1 MKKLLAITAAVAVV
15 TMAGSAFAA
24 SATTTVA
31 VSASITG
38 ACTVASAGSIAYGA
52 LDPLTGGAVS
62 AVVTQP
68 VVKCTTGLSVAIAD
82 DLGLHE
88 GGGTQ
93 AKMSDGGTGSINY
106 AFGHAANATGLGSA
120 SSLPIALTGTALA
133 TADYASAPAGSYADT
148 ITLTLT
154 F

>member
-1 MKKLLAITAAVAVV
+1 MKKILAITAAVAVIA
-15 TMAGSAFAA
+15 MAGSAFAA
-24 SATTTVA
+24 STTTTVA

-62 AVVTQP
+62 AVLTQP
-68 VVKCTTGLSVAIAD
+68 VVKCTNGLSVTITD
-82 DLGLHE
+82 DKGLHE
-88 GGGTQ
+88 VGAQ
-93 AKMSDGGTGSINY
+93 AYMSNGGTGTIPYTFS
-106 AFGHAANATGLGSA
+106 HAGTVTGLGSGTD
-120 SSLPIALTGTALA
+120 LPIALSAVGLVIGNY
-133 TADYASAPAGSYADT
+133 DSAPAGTYADT

>member
-68 VVKCTTGLSVAIAD
+68 VVKCTNGLSVAITD

-88 GGGTQ
+88 VGSQ
-93 AKMSDGGTGSINY
+93 AKMSDGGTGTINY
-106 AFGHAANATGLGSA
+106 AFGHAPNATGLGSA
-120 SSLPIALTGTALA
+120 SNLPIALTGTALA
-133 TADYASAPAGSYADT
+133 TADYASAPAGTYADT